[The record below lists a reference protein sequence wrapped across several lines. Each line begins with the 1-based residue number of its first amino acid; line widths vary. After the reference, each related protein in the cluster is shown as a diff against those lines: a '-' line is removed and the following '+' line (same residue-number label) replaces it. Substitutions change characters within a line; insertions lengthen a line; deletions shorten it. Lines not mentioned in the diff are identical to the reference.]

1 MIKIANGS
9 VIRNGA
15 VEKTNLYIDG
25 GKIKKISTL
34 DLPAEK
40 TIDASGKYVSPGFI
54 DTHVHGGGNC
64 DFMDGG
70 LEPMRVAA
78 KTHLSYGT
86 TSISPTSLACPY
98 EDLKKA
104 LLDYKE
110 LTLESGKNGMP
121 NLIGMHFEGPYFAL
135 SQAGAQPPECIYPP
149 KKQEYEELLAIA
161 EGAISKWSFAPELPG
176 AIEFCERIS
185 KAGVVASIGHT
196 EATYDEV
203 LAAYEHG
210 ASCMTHFYSCMPTIT
225 RKNGYRIPGTV
236 EAGYLLRDMW
246 IEVIGDGS
254 HIPPILLKMIVANRG
269 TDRILLVTDAMRGA
283 TMPEGPSILGRL
295 DSGHKCF
302 IENGIAV
309 MPDRTCF
316 AGSVATTDRLVR
328 TFYKN
333 NVTTLPLA
341 VELASKKPA
350 ESLGLKSKGELREG
364 YDADI
369 IFFDDDINVS
379 FVMVGGEVVKS

>member
-1 MIKIANGS
+1 MIKITNGS
-9 VIRNGA
+9 VIRNGNI
-15 VEKTNLYIDG
+15 EKTNLYIED
-25 GKIKKISTL
+25 GKIKKIS
-34 DLPAEK
+34 AENFPCD
-40 TIDASGKYVSPGFI
+40 TVIDACGRFVSPGFI
-54 DTHVHGGGNC
+54 DTHVHGGGNA

-70 LEPMRVAA
+70 TEPMRVAA
-78 KTHLSYGT
+78 KTHLSHGT
-86 TSISPTSLACPY
+86 TSISPTTLACPY

-110 LTLESGKNGMP
+110 LSLESGKNGMP
-121 NLIGMHFEGPYFAL
+121 NLTGMHFEGPYFAP
-135 SQAGAQPPECIYPP
+135 SQAGAQPPQCIYPP
-149 KKQEYEELLAIA
+149 KKSEYEELIAIA
-161 EGAISKWSFAPELPG
+161 EGAISKWSFAPELTG
-176 AIEFCERIS
+176 AIEFCERITN
-185 KAGVVASIGHT
+185 AGIVASIGHT
-196 EATYDEV
+196 EATYDDV

-210 ASCMTHFYSCMPTIT
+210 ATCMTHFYSCMPTIT

-254 HIPPILLKMIVANRG
+254 HIPPILLKMMVANRG
-269 TDRILLVTDAMRGA
+269 TDRMLIVTDAMRGA

-295 DSGHKCF
+295 AGGHECI
-302 IENGIAV
+302 IENGIAL
-309 MPDRTCF
+309 MPDKSCF

-333 NVTTLPLA
+333 NVTTLPVA

-350 ESLGLKSKGELREG
+350 ESLGLKKKGELREG

-369 IFFDDDINVS
+369 IFFDDNINVS
-379 FVMVGGEVVKS
+379 FVMVNGSVVKS